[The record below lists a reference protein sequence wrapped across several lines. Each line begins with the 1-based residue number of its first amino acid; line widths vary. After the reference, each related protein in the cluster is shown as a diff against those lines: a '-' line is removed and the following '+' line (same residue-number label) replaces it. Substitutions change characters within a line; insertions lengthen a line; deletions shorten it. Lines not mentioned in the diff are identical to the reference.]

1 MYRICT
7 FGMIVMQ
14 QPKDGS
20 FLEIGSHLRGT
31 GSLGPEFPM
40 VAYSASLVRRIDR
53 LSLILVQCKC

>member
-20 FLEIGSHLRGT
+20 FEIGSHLRGT
-31 GSLGPEFPM
+31 GSLSPEFPM
-40 VAYSASLVRRIDR
+40 VAYGASLVRRIDR